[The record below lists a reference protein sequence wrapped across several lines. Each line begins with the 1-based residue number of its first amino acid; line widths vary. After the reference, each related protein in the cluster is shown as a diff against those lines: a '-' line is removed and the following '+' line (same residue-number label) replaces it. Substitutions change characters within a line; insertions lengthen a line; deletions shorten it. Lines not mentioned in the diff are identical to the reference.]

1 MANAPAHLDD
11 DEIERLGEL
20 LDRLAVPQGGLNMEA
35 LDGYLSALAVGPD
48 MPPKDEWQPLVWGA
62 QPPAFADAREA
73 DEAQRLLLGHRNACV
88 ARARFDGED
97 LPDSLSPLLW
107 LPEDPDAE
115 QPDALDVGSDWA
127 HGFFT
132 AVELRPEA
140 WQAWLEAE
148 EWIDEIFGLHEQL
161 ATGEIEPEEDGGA
174 PTARTFKERMEVVAS
189 LPGMLADLHQYMI
202 DAKSPKLPIKRG
214 EEQQDRN
221 ALCACGSG
229 KKYKKCHGA

>member
-1 MANAPAHLDD
+1 MANAPSHLDD
-11 DEIERLGEL
+11 DQVERLGEL
-20 LDRLAVPQGGLNMEA
+20 LDRIGVPQGGFNMEA

-48 MPPKDEWQPLVWGA
+48 MPPKDEWQPLIWGE
-62 QPPAFADAREA
+62 QPPAFASDAER
-73 DEAQRLLLGHRNACV
+73 DEAQRLILGHRNACI

-97 LPDSLSPLLW
+97 LPESLSPLLW
-107 LPEDPDAE
+107 LPEDPEAE

-148 EWIDEIFGLHEQL
+148 EWIDQIFSLLEQL
-161 ATGEIEPEEDGGA
+161 ATGEAEAEEEGGA
-174 PTARTFKERMEVVAS
+174 PTPITFKERMEIVAS

-202 DAKSPKLPIKRG
+202 DAGTPKEPVRRSG
-214 EEQQDRN
+214 EEQDRN

-229 KKYKKCHGA
+229 KKFKKCHGA

>member
-1 MANAPAHLDD
+1 MANAASHLDD

-20 LDRLAVPQGGLNMEA
+20 LDRLAVPQGGFNMEA
-35 LDGYLSALAVGPD
+35 LDGYLSGLAVSPE
-48 MPPKDEWQPLVWGA
+48 MLLPSEWLPVVWGGGSA
-62 QPPAFADAREA
+62 GFADMAEA
-73 DEAQRLLLGHRNACV
+73 GEALHLLMGHYNACI

-132 AVELRPEA
+132 AVELRPDA
-140 WQAWLEAE
+140 WQTWLEAE
-148 EWIDEIFGLHEQL
+148 EWIDEIFGLLEQL
-161 ATGEIEPEEDGGA
+161 ATGEIAPEEEGGVA
-174 PTARTFKERMEVVAS
+174 TAMTFKERMEIVAS

-202 DAKSPKLPIKRG
+202 DAQSPRVPVKRAG
-214 EEQQDRN
+214 QQQERN

>member
-20 LDRLAVPQGGLNMEA
+20 LDRLAVPQGGFNMEA
-35 LDGYLSALAVGPD
+35 LDGYLSALAVSPE
-48 MPPKDEWQPLVWGA
+48 MLLPSEWLPLVWGGGG
-62 QPPAFADAREA
+62 AFADMAEA
-73 DEAQRLLLGHRNACV
+73 GEAMRLLMGHYNACV

-148 EWIDEIFGLHEQL
+148 EWIDEIFGLLQQL
-161 ATGEIEPEEDGGA
+161 ATGDIEPEEEGGA
-174 PTARTFKERMEVVAS
+174 PTVMTFKERMEVVAS

-202 DAKSPKLPIKRG
+202 DAGSPKAPVKPADARQ
-214 EEQQDRN
+214 ERN